1 MSENTLKQSKID
13 MVLERFMRNY
23 KINLL
28 ISLSLLILIIGFL
41 SYMYLEKGDV
51 VARGVDFKGGIQ
63 YLIEYNSTDE
73 EIREIAELL
82 EGDYPGIYIRLI
94 ENRNQIYLE
103 NVVEIPLER
112 YFKDVE
118 YKILSKRQLVSALAE
133 NFWERA
139 VKLVIVAYIL
149 VTLLVFAIFRSPIPS
164 FAVVLAG
171 LSDILFTLSFMNIFN
186 IPLTLSTITALL
198 ILIGYSID
206 TDILLTTRTLKSK
219 NPLEWRNY
227 VESMKTGITMS
238 LTSIVAMS
246 ALLLFSTSTT
256 LDRIAMVI
264 IAGLIADMIFTWFQ
278 NASILRIYLERR
290 YVNR

>member
-1 MSENTLKQSKID
+1 MQENTSKQSKFD
-13 MVLERFMRNY
+13 MFLEKFMRNY
-23 KINLL
+23 KINLV
-28 ISLSLLILIIGFL
+28 ISFSLLILIICFL
-41 SYMYLEKGDV
+41 AYMYLEKGDV
-51 VARGVDFKGGIQ
+51 VTRGVDFKGGIQ

-73 EIREIAELL
+73 EIREIAEML
-82 EGDYPGIYIRLI
+82 ERDYPGIYIRLI

-103 NVVEIPLER
+103 NVVEIPLEE
-112 YFKDVE
+112 YFKDME
-118 YKILSKRQLVSALAE
+118 YRVLSKRQLVSALAE

-149 VTLLVFAIFRSPIPS
+149 VTILVFAIFRSPIPS

-171 LSDILFTLSFMNIFN
+171 LSDILFTLSFMNIFD

-238 LTSIVAMS
+238 LTSIVAML

-278 NASILRIYLERR
+278 NASILRIYLERK
-290 YVNR
+290 YANR